1 MKFPDLI
8 RPEFATT
15 PIKITVYSNEIDE
28 DGAPVTASSIETTCN
43 YTASSQK
50 ILTTEQSVIQING
63 VARIPGDIVP
73 DIPEISSGEVI
84 IFGNKMRILN
94 GKKVRNPDGTIN
106 YTRLE
111 LI

>member
-15 PIKITVYSNEIDE
+15 PIQITVYSNEIDE
-28 DGAPVTASSIETTCN
+28 DGAPVTTTAIKTTCN

-50 ILTTEQSVIQING
+50 ILTPEQSIIQINAI
-63 VARIPGDIVP
+63 ARIPNDPFPNIH
-73 DIPEISSGEVI
+73 EISSGEAIV
-84 IFGNKMRILN
+84 FGNKMRILS
-94 GKKVRNPDGTIN
+94 GKKVRNLDGSVN
-106 YTRLE
+106 FLRLE